1 MAGYVAVRDQ
11 GDRAK
16 ALLTSRTELYAGLH
30 ATLRRLPEV
39 EERLADAQ
47 QAYLDMEQQVAIKQ
61 LNLDRVESL
70 LARADDEK
78 ARERAQ
84 DQRDLKEKAR
94 TIAALEKRV
103 VQLEKKENSLTDSL
117 QLAKERFEEEKN
129 VRIGLEENS
138 ERLRSDNAELRAEL
152 AQYEMKK
159 KKKKGKKK

>member
-1 MAGYVAVRDQ
+1 M
-11 GDRAK
+11 
-16 ALLTSRTELYAGLH
+16 
-30 ATLRRLPEV
+30 
-39 EERLADAQ
+39 
-47 QAYLDMEQQVAIKQ
+47 
-61 LNLDRVESL
+61 
-70 LARADDEK
+70 
-78 ARERAQ
+78 
-84 DQRDLKEKAR
+84 KEKAR